1 MVARTSCFVFRKGT
15 LMRKEFFEAARRCA
29 EQSDYNGASS
39 AKIGAVAVFRR
50 TIIARGHNQNKTHPL
65 QQRYNIYR
73 YDVNGDH
80 YYPSKMHAEIELISK
95 IRYLDI
101 NFSEVEIYV
110 YRETKDG
117 RKALARPCKA
127 CTQALKDLGIKKI
140 YYTTNDGF
148 CEEQYR

>member
-1 MVARTSCFVFRKGT
+1 
-15 LMRKEFFEAARRCA
+15 MRKEFFKAAKSCA
-29 EQSDYNGASS
+29 ELSDYIGASDV
-39 AKIGAVAVFRR
+39 KIGAVAVFRR

-65 QQRYNIYR
+65 QERYNIYR
-73 YDVNGDH
+73 YNTRGNH

-117 RKALARPCKA
+117 KKALAKPCLA
-127 CTQALKDLGIKKI
+127 CETALRELGIKRV
-140 YYTTNDGF
+140 YYTGNNSYIS
-148 CEEQYR
+148 EIYE

>member
-1 MVARTSCFVFRKGT
+1 MKT
-15 LMRKEFFEAARRCA
+15 EFFKAAKKCA
-29 EQSDYNGASS
+29 EQSNYRGASN

-50 TIIARGHNQNKTHPL
+50 TIIAQGHNQDKTHPL

-73 YDVNGDH
+73 YDVNGNH
-80 YYPSKMHAEIELISK
+80 YYPSKMHAEIKLISK

-117 RKALARPCKA
+117 RKAMARPCKA
-127 CTQALKDLGIKKI
+127 CTQALRDLGIKKVC
-140 YYTTNDGF
+140 YTTNDGY
-148 CEEQYR
+148 CEERFED